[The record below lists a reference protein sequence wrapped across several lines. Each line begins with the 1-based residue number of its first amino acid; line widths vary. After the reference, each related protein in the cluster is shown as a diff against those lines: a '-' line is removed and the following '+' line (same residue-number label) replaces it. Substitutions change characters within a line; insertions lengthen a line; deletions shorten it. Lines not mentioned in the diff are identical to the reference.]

1 MLYLKMKKPMKH
13 LLYVILAIIV
23 VAFLY
28 HFVSN
33 YFVAGY
39 LKNYSG
45 NKNYKFVT
53 DGTCASHQMG
63 DLSKDECS
71 RYLLKSN
78 YTITEADHGPPGC
91 WLVLGE
97 MLNQTMNEQ
106 PQFAGKGFACW
117 SKNHTD
123 NKQCSSDIPC
133 ICKA

>member
-1 MLYLKMKKPMKH
+1 MKKGFKK
-13 LLYVILAIIV
+13 LLIIFV
-23 VAFLY
+23 VFVVVVFLY
-28 HFVSN
+28 RSFSN
-33 YFVAGY
+33 YFTASY

-63 DLSKDECS
+63 DLTKDDCS

-97 MLNQTMNEQ
+97 MLNQTMNQQ

-117 SKNHTD
+117 SQNHSD
-123 NKQCSSDIPC
+123 NKQCSTDVPC